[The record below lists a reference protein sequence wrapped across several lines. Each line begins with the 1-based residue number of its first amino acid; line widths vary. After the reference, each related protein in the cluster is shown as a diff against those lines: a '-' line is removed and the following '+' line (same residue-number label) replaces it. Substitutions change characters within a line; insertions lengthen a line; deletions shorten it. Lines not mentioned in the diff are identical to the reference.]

1 MSNAVQLAN
10 ADFTFSS
17 LALANPQGLQGGAYF
32 SKLRIGDDPVLIQTP
47 KCYTKNGIHK
57 TEKKVYCDLMFT
69 GDNDN
74 FIQWVESLESTVKSL
89 IYEKRK
95 LWFHNDMEHDS
106 IDYHWQN
113 LLRTYKGN
121 KSLLRCFINKSK
133 GMNKGYTLQIY
144 DEEEEELKLEDVD
157 KTTQMIAILE
167 VAGLKFT
174 SQSFQIEFAV
184 KQMMVIK
191 EKALFNKC
199 LIKFNT
205 TKVADAVKDI
215 NIPAVV
221 ESDAESD
228 ISIEDAAELEVKPD
242 PDVNEPKE
250 TADVK
255 SSNLKTDTEVT
266 IEDLGLVEPVN
277 EVEDADKPSKHVV
290 GESDEPTLEKVDV
303 KTHLQ
308 DPSNTTVE
316 KTDIPTTLKE
326 NLAKVVETQ
335 VQSII
340 QKESL
345 DKDGIMNEIEILP
358 PSENAEM
365 VKLKN
370 PNEVYM
376 EIYKEARRKAKDAK
390 KHAIQAYLE
399 AKRIKSLY
407 LLDEMD
413 SSDDDVEFE
422 AYEQLY

>member
-69 GDNDN
+69 GDNYN

-133 GMNKGYTLQIY
+133 GINKGYTVQIY

-205 TKVADAVKDI
+205 PKVVDAVKD
-215 NIPAVV
+215 NIPEIV
-221 ESDAESD
+221 ESDVESD

-242 PDVNEPKE
+242 SNVNESKE

-255 SSNLKTDTEVT
+255 SPNLKTDTEVT
-266 IEDLGLVEPVN
+266 IEDLAGLVEPVN
-277 EVEDADKPSKHVV
+277 DVEEDDKQPNHVV
-290 GESDEPTLEKVDV
+290 GEPDEKTVEKVDV
-303 KTHLQ
+303 QIHLQ
-308 DPSNTTVE
+308 DPEKTTDE
-316 KTDIPTTLKE
+316 KTDIPAALKE

-422 AYEQLY
+422 EYDQ